1 MADTKPESVKTCI
14 KCGIT
19 KDIKL
24 CLKTHNVCNDCNNLK
39 RREKY
44 KNNEDLRKK
53 LISKATETKQKHAQQ
68 RNKIKE
74 AKLKE
79 LEDTIGSENT
89 ICKYCEEV
97 RPKTRF
103 RHNRLKCKDCER
115 DEPLEKLKRLIRS
128 RIFAALKFKQKHTI
142 EYLGCSTKNYIN
154 WLLYNNNGY
163 NLENRG
169 TEWHIDHV
177 IPLSLFD
184 LDDEKDQLIAFN
196 WRNTMPLSPAANL
209 SKNNKI
215 IPHQIEEHLE
225 NLKEFHKENNIVM
238 PQIYID
244 LFAKHLDA
252 GNPLEPLL
260 PPANGNISGELG

>member
-19 KDIKL
+19 KDIRL
-24 CLKTHNVCNDCNNLK
+24 CLKTHNICNDCNNLK

-44 KNNEDLRKK
+44 KNDEEYRNK
-53 LISKATETKQKHAQQ
+53 LIAKATETKQKKATI
-68 RNKIKE
+68 RNQKKE
-74 AKLKE
+74 AELKE
-79 LEDTIGSENT
+79 LEEKIGSENT

-128 RIFAALKFKQKHTI
+128 RIFAALTKKQKHTI
-142 EYLGCSTKNYIN
+142 EYLGCSTQTYIN

-163 NLENRG
+163 TLENRG

-184 LDDEKDQLIAFN
+184 LDDEEEQMIAFN
-196 WRNTMPLSPAANL
+196 WRNTMPLSPSDNL

-215 IPHQIEEHLE
+215 ISNQIEEHLE
-225 NLKEFHKENNIVM
+225 NLKKFHKEYNIVM
-238 PQIYID
+238 PQIYIE

-260 PPANGNISGELG
+260 PLVNGNINEELG